1 MCVDGGWGKEVQ
13 IKGEHIYFVQELT
26 YPGSRHMTMV
36 AGHMTQI
43 AGHMTLGS
51 RSCDPGNRSHAC
63 RTCYVPRGGRRK
75 GDILQA
81 HLSLPHLN
89 LSHRATRHVT
99 MVTCAI
105 IAISVSSK

>member
-43 AGHMTLGS
+43 AGHITLGS
-51 RSCDPGNRSHAC
+51 RSCDFG
-63 RTCYVPRGGRRK
+63 
-75 GDILQA
+75 
-81 HLSLPHLN
+81 
-89 LSHRATRHVT
+89 
-99 MVTCAI
+99 
-105 IAISVSSK
+105 